1 MGGGEAKGE
10 RRGGRMYVTKK
21 TRNCRLIKSGA
32 GAAAERG
39 LPFRR
44 DTVVHQTV
52 GVTGR
57 VESKGRK
64 KKPLAHTCLNVFFPS
79 AGFFGFLVFP
89 ASAVSVLFRSSSS
102 TSMGAQKVRDST
114 QSDANGLKAWRWKRW
129 TNPCKRASLTVL
141 TAIRCILWAI
151 RSWTSQLIDV
161 KCYIMHSSGL
171 SALNYTHVRET
182 ALDPLETVSFAFFS
196 SSFWVFLLFSGKNFR
211 S

>member
-1 MGGGEAKGE
+1 MKMGGGEAKGE

-64 KKPLAHTCLNVFFPS
+64 KKPLAHTCLNVFFS
-79 AGFFGFLVFP
+79 FSWIFWFFGFSRF
-89 ASAVSVLFRSSSS
+89 SGFSFVSFLLLHLDR
-102 TSMGAQKVRDST
+102 TQKVRDST
-114 QSDANGLKAWRWKRW
+114 QSDANGLKA
-129 TNPCKRASLTVL
+129 
-141 TAIRCILWAI
+141 
-151 RSWTSQLIDV
+151 
-161 KCYIMHSSGL
+161 
-171 SALNYTHVRET
+171 
-182 ALDPLETVSFAFFS
+182 
-196 SSFWVFLLFSGKNFR
+196 
-211 S
+211 

>member
-1 MGGGEAKGE
+1 MQQPSAASRFGGTRSFIKRSAWLGESSRREE
-10 RRGGRMYVTKK
+10 RR
-21 TRNCRLIKSGA
+21 S
-32 GAAAERG
+32 
-39 LPFRR
+39 P
-44 DTVVHQTV
+44 
-52 GVTGR
+52 
-57 VESKGRK
+57 S
-64 KKPLAHTCLNVFFPS
+64 HTHVSMSFFL
-79 AGFFGFLVFP
+79 FLDFLVFP
-89 ASAVSVLFRSSSS
+89 ASAVSVLFRSSSSSS

-182 ALDPLETVSFAFFS
+182 ALDPLETVSFTFCLLL
-196 SSFWVFLLFSGKNFR
+196 FWVFLLFSGTNFR